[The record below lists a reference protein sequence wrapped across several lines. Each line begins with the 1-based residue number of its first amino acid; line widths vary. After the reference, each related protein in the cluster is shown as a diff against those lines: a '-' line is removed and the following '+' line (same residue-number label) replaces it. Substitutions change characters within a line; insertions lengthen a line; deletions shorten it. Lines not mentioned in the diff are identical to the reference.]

1 MKPLENGKVYTN
13 DVNLKKWSKKNHTV
27 LRNIPVSKIAS
38 MLNRVVLQFLLPELT
53 GHAYFEK
60 LAVALSDVIMIPKA
74 LAIAITTQDLYKK
87 SFVLNIMSKTSK

>member
-13 DVNLKKWSKKNHTV
+13 DVKLKKWSKKNHTV

-60 LAVALSDVIMIPKA
+60 LAVALSDVIMIPKV
-74 LAIAITTQDLYKK
+74 LAIAIL
-87 SFVLNIMSKTSK
+87 LKTSTKSHCLLT

>member
-13 DVNLKKWSKKNHTV
+13 DVKLKKWSKKNHTV
-27 LRNIPVSKIAS
+27 LRNIPFSKIAS

-60 LAVALSDVIMIPKA
+60 LTVALSDVIMIPKV
-74 LAIAITTQDLYKK
+74 LAIAILP
-87 SFVLNIMSKTSK
+87 KTSTKSHWLLT